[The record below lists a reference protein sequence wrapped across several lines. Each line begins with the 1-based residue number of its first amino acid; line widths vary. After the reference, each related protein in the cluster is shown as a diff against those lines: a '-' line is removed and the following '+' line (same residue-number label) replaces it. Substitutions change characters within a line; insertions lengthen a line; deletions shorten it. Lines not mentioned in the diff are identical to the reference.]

1 MTKYADNYA
10 GIRQAQA
17 EERAHRSD
25 LGTRHFTLDALN
37 GSWVAQLRSRIT
49 QGLMK
54 HGGLRLM
61 QRIAPVVRLG
71 PYHFVTRHAD
81 IVAALHRPDVF
92 GVPFGPEMEEMAG
105 PPVFALGDDAQTHA
119 AQMAIL
125 RDPWAAIDP
134 VTHVRP
140 VVRRVTEALLED
152 SGGQIDMARDV
163 FMRVT
168 AEACLKTFGIAA
180 LSAENFAAFSAA
192 CSSLIFA
199 DPSGTPAVRRQAM
212 IGAKRICDLLDASID
227 AYAKL
232 SADERADP
240 AQAGFLQGLMDQVA
254 RQGDGGPVWEQ
265 SDKDTVRVILFGVI
279 TGFVPTTALAAGKI
293 LDQMR
298 RKPDQFHQALRCAAR
313 AEASPD
319 DPQARLAL
327 RDILFEIA
335 RFNPSLFPGQFR
347 LRKEAG
353 DTHGLPEALRG
364 IKPGAVVILAT
375 AQALHDPRVV
385 KHPNRFMPGEGFL
398 AKDGTA
404 LPDLSFGLGMHHC
417 LGHEMAH
424 EIITEAFQIILSRP
438 GIAFLPE
445 RPKFYGPYLGRL
457 RMRFDMVEGHAA
469 QSTIVAP
476 VPLKEGVDIEALRA
490 VLAGMQEDTSDLK
503 QGLEGTGIVH
513 FASLNLVNLG
523 AETRLDARPT
533 HLLAEFNTDGMPRDA
548 LARLAQRIDAPCST
562 VLPFLKDAQGG
573 FIAAVRAHLL
583 HPDTKPWGTI
593 GVNFN
598 GTEHMPVR
606 QIEEEKNLYD
616 WAEAQVRQRA
626 AEGTTDPAD
635 LVADIRKQMQDDP
648 AKAALLYRPSHRYP
662 RFSRHKD
669 FPFSGFIAKYAGL
682 GLKPLAVFALLALVL
697 PVGLVAF
704 GIVSLLQAADVYV
717 SLWMVPLLL
726 GLTVAGGVLAWL
738 RRVETRETPDD
749 RYAPHDHVAAVQAME
764 DLPGYAQNHITS
776 VSALKPGLLRRLTT
790 ALAFH
795 IIKYMK
801 ILWFRP
807 GFVTDF
813 ATIHYARWYCPK
825 GSQKLIFQG
834 NYDGSWESYLED
846 FITKVH
852 RGQTMAWN
860 NCVGFPRSRW
870 FFLDGAQDGDRFK
883 RWVRRQ
889 QVQTQVWYSRFP
901 QLTTGMIRTNA
912 LVRDGLARALTHDEY
927 RAWANLFYTAPRP
940 ADAIETDQVQT
951 LLFNGLG
958 RHPLMTAR
966 VLRFDTGQGGKRLI
980 AQLLQEA
987 RNAETPGAPWDAR
1000 LSFGD
1005 AYPDY
1010 PAHFIALSSGGL
1022 SLLGFPDTPHD
1033 GRATLP
1039 HAFASGM
1046 AARAR
1051 VLGDAGTPAD
1061 PARWRWSD
1069 GAAHALLL
1077 SYARDPSEQAA
1088 TDDTLTVMFE
1098 QYGIAVDSIVR
1109 ADLQRRG
1116 LAHSDGFGTRDGI
1129 SQPIMRHT
1137 QAFAKGK
1144 AAPDDVVG
1152 AGEFILGYPDS
1163 RGYLPLAITV
1173 PADTPAAQGLSAV
1186 ERPVTDLVPRFG
1198 RLHLGDQRDFGRGGS
1213 FLAVR
1218 QILHNDKALK
1228 DFVAAKARGLEARH
1242 LPQKGIA
1249 DAIREDMQADIRIR
1263 QGDHMPGDK
1272 DIVLGDMQ
1280 RGQMD
1285 QSPYGDVPM
1294 GPDARQ
1300 IWMEQW
1306 ITAKI
1311 IGRWADG
1318 SSLARNPSVS
1328 RSLRNRARYHAVV
1341 RRYVGLRLKALQAAT
1356 DQRPATDGHL
1366 VALQQFLDRTRTPRG
1381 SGRLGVHGGLSMDET
1396 IWTAQGWAAFN
1407 DALSELEHEVGPLGI
1422 PRDLLRPVIP
1432 DNDFRHGED
1441 DPLGLYCPIGSH
1453 IRRANPRD
1461 SFRPGHEITLQ
1472 INNRHRLLR
1481 RGRTYSSAFDT
1492 PQDAGLVDAGWVRRD
1507 TETVP
1512 PVEQEEG
1519 TFFMCFNANIERQFE
1534 FVQQTWINAE
1544 GFHGG
1549 RHGPDPLITPKQK
1562 GDTFII
1568 PGSEESLAL
1577 DMCPMSRAEGEGVAQ
1592 PAPVDF
1598 TRTVAGGYFF
1608 MPSKQALAY
1617 LSQL

>member
-1 MTKYADNYA
+1 MTKYADNFA

-17 EERAHRSD
+17 DERAHPSD
-25 LGTRHFTLDALN
+25 LGTRHFSLDALN
-37 GSWVAQLRSRIT
+37 GSWFAQLRSRIT
-49 QGLMK
+49 QALLK

-61 QRIAPVVRLG
+61 QRIGPVVRLG
-71 PYHFVTRHAD
+71 PYYFVTRHAE

-105 PPVFALGDDAQTHA
+105 PPVFALGDDGGTHA

-125 RDPWAAIDP
+125 RGPWAAIDP

-140 VVRRVTEALLED
+140 VVRHVTEALLED

-180 LSAENFAAFSAA
+180 PSAENFAAFSAA

-199 DPSGTPAVRRQAM
+199 DPTGTPAVRRQAM
-212 IGAKRICDLLDASID
+212 IGAKRICDLLDISIN
-227 AYAKL
+227 AYANL
-232 SADERADP
+232 TADERSAPED
-240 AQAGFLQGLMDQVA
+240 ASFLQGLMDEVA
-254 RQGDGGPVWEQ
+254 QQGPDGAVWTQ

-298 RKPDQFHQALRCAAR
+298 RKPDQFHHAMRCAAR
-313 AEASPD
+313 AEAAPD
-319 DPQARLAL
+319 DAHARTAL
-327 RDILFEIA
+327 RDMLFEIA

-347 LRKEAG
+347 LRKDG
-353 DTHGLPEALRG
+353 VDTQGLPDALRR
-364 IKPGAVVILAT
+364 IKPGAPVILAT
-375 AQALHDPRVV
+375 AVGLHDPRVV
-385 KHPNRFMPGEGFL
+385 KHPNRFAPGEGFL
-398 AKDGTA
+398 GKDGQV

-417 LGHEMAH
+417 LGHDMAH
-424 EIITEAFQIILSRP
+424 EIITEAFQVILSRP

-457 RMRFDMVEGHAA
+457 RMRFDMVEGHQA
-469 QSTIVAP
+469 QSTIVSP
-476 VPLKEGVDIEALRA
+476 LPLKQGVDIDALRA
-490 VLAGMQEDTSDLK
+490 ALKGLLDEGSDLK
-503 QGLEGTGIVH
+503 QGLDTTGIVH

-533 HLLAEFNTDGMPRDA
+533 HLLAEFNTDGTQRDA
-548 LARLAQRIDAPCST
+548 LARLAQMIDTPCT
-562 VLPFLKDAQGG
+562 VLLPYLEGARGG
-573 FIAAVRAHLL
+573 FVAALRAHLL

-593 GVNFN
+593 GVSFN

-606 QIEEEKNLYD
+606 QIEAEKELYE
-616 WAEAQVRQRA
+616 WAEPLVRQLSQ
-626 AEGTTDPAD
+626 EGTTDP
-635 LVADIRKQMQDDP
+635 VAVMTEIRQEMRKDS
-648 AKAALLYRPSHRYP
+648 ARAALLYRPSHRYP

-682 GLKPLAVFALLALVL
+682 GLKPLAAFAVMALLL

-704 GIVSLLQAADVYV
+704 GVVTLLQAADVYV

-726 GLTVAGGVLAWL
+726 ALTATGIALAWL
-738 RRVETRETPDD
+738 RRVETDETPDN
-749 RYAPHDHVAAVQAME
+749 RYAPHDHVAAVQQME

-776 VSALKPGLLRRLTT
+776 VSALKPGMLRRLTT

-860 NCVGFPRSRW
+860 NCAGFPRSRW
-870 FFLDGAQDGDRFK
+870 FFLDGAQDGDKFK

-889 QVQTQVWYSRFP
+889 QVQTQFWYSRFP

-912 LVRDGLARALTHDEY
+912 LVRDGLARALTHDEC

-966 VLRFDTGQGGKRLI
+966 VIRFDTAQGGKRFI
-980 AQLLQEA
+980 GQLLQDA
-987 RNAETPGAPWDAR
+987 RNAEVPGAPWDAR

-1010 PAHFIALSSGGL
+1010 PAHFIALSSAGL
-1022 SLLGFPDTPHD
+1022 SQLGFPDTPYE
-1033 GRATLP
+1033 GRGTLP

-1046 AARAR
+1046 TARAR

-1069 GAAHALLL
+1069 GSAHALLL
-1077 SYARDPSEQAA
+1077 SYARDADEQKE
-1088 TDDTLTVMFE
+1088 TDVTVTVMAGHFGVTV
-1098 QYGIAVDSIVR
+1098 QNTVR
-1109 ADLQRRG
+1109 ADVQRRG

-1144 AAPDDVVG
+1144 AARDDVVG

-1173 PADTPAAQGLSAV
+1173 PADTPAAAGLSSIQN
-1186 ERPVTDLVPRFG
+1186 PVTDLVPQFG
-1198 RLHLGDQRDFGRGGS
+1198 RSELGDQRDFGRGGS

-1218 QILHNDKALK
+1218 QILHNDKALQT
-1228 DFVAAKARGLEARH
+1228 FVSDKASVLEARH
-1242 LPQKGIA
+1242 VPQKGVA
-1249 DAIREDMQADIRIR
+1249 DAIREDVSFDIKTGGIG
-1263 QGDHMPGDK
+1263 QGPDDK
-1272 DIVLGDMQ
+1272 DIVTSDRRDSDVDGDMDQ
-1280 RGQMD
+1280 R
-1285 QSPYGDVPM
+1285 PYGEVPM
-1294 GPDARQ
+1294 NPRTRQ
-1300 IWMEQW
+1300 IWIEQW

-1328 RSLRNRARYHAVV
+1328 RSVRNRARYHSLV
-1341 RRYVGLRLKALQAAT
+1341 RRYVGLRIKALKAAQGRRPST
-1356 DQRPATDGHL
+1356 DAELG
-1366 VALQQFLDRTRTPRG
+1366 ALHRFFALTRTRSGT
-1381 SGRLGVHGGLSMDET
+1381 GRLGVDAPFGMDDT
-1396 IWTAQGWAAFN
+1396 IWTAQGWTLFN
-1407 DALSELEHEVGPLGI
+1407 DALSELEREVGPLGI
-1422 PRDLLRPVIP
+1422 PQDLLKPVRP

-1461 SFRPGHEITLQ
+1461 SFRPGHEITLE

-1481 RGRTYSSAFDT
+1481 RGRTYSSTFEA
-1492 PQDAGLVDAGWVRRD
+1492 PQDSGLVDAGWIRHD
-1507 TETVP
+1507 SK
-1512 PVEQEEG
+1512 VEPAVYSEEG

-1534 FVQQTWINAE
+1534 FVQQTWLNAD

-1549 RHGPDPLITPKQK
+1549 RHGPDPLITPKQQ
-1562 GDTFII
+1562 GDEFVI

-1577 DMCPMSRAEGEGVAQ
+1577 DMCPMTGGGDTD
-1592 PAPVDF
+1592 APVDF

-1608 MPSKQALAY
+1608 MPSKQALRY
-1617 LSQL
+1617 LTQL